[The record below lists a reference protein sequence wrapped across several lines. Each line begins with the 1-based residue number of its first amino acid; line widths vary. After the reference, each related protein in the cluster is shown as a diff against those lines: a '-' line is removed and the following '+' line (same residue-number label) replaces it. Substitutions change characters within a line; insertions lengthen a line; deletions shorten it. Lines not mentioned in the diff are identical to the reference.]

1 MQNFTT
7 APLPTTQQLYSSVF
21 SGLVL
26 TCSTSRDSS
35 TSQDR
40 VLPTER
46 TRHCSRQMKEVIC
59 KVPEPFSINIP
70 PSDWFFKHT
79 SRDTFIIY
87 TMQSEK
93 QSTHFFF
100 HSHFLSS
107 SPFRGLSHN
116 QSELFLWTSCFID
129 RWIQIH
135 RRKQSHTLSPWPVFE
150 QFSSSEETQLHF
162 Q

>member
-100 HSHFLSS
+100 FIVIFQFLTVQRFVS
-107 SPFRGLSHN
+107 